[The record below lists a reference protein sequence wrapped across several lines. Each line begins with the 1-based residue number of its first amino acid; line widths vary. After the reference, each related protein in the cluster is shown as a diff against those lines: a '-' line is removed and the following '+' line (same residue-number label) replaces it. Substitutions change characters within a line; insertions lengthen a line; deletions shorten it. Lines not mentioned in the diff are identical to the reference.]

1 MQLKKSPHAL
11 KTKIAMQDTRHP
23 EIAHPRNSRR
33 SDQDEKKPISS
44 RRASKGIRNARSL
57 ATRKCFSR
65 N

>member
-11 KTKIAMQDTRHP
+11 KTKIAILENRHP
-23 EIAHPRNSRR
+23 EIAYPRIPRS

-44 RRASKGIRNARSL
+44 HRSRKGIRKARSV
-57 ATRKCFSR
+57 AIRKCFSR